1 MSPKTI
7 WLNTFEK
14 ATYRVALH
22 IVFWVFLLVLTAGTI
37 IYPLWFR
44 AAAICVSALAYY
56 PLAYVVIPMYR
67 KNKLTLALPVTLVY
81 VAIMSGVILVFNQ
94 GLWAIYIDFT
104 GHGGISIPTE
114 RPVKIGME
122 PLYILT
128 GLYLAIL
135 FLPSVAKA
143 FRELYKEQTKTL
155 TLEKENVQLELD
167 FLKAQINPH
176 FLFNTLNNIQSFII
190 NNEPDKSAQLL
201 SRLSELMRFT
211 LYATGKDLIP
221 VSKELEIIENYVS
234 LEQSRWE
241 DKADIRLTITG
252 DEDGYCIPP
261 CILLPL
267 VENAFKHGVSNSI
280 RKAFVTIDIRL
291 IEYALSMTIRN
302 SVESNGQADLHR
314 GSVGLANVKKR
325 LQHFFPQDHTFF
337 TTRDNGAFVVQLQIN
352 RMKPCPR

>member
-1 MSPKTI
+1 MSLTNI
-7 WLNTFEK
+7 WLRTYEEP
-14 ATYRVALH
+14 TYRLALH
-22 IVFWVFLLVLTAGTI
+22 ILFWTLLLALTAGAI
-37 IYPLWFR
+37 IYPVWFR
-44 AAAICVSALAYY
+44 AVAIGISALAYY
-56 PLAYVVIPMYR
+56 PLAYGLVPLYR
-67 KNKLTLALPVTLVY
+67 KKKLALKLLATLFYVIIMTLAMLLFYQALVALY
-81 VAIMSGVILVFNQ
+81 LDSVGPGAVSISEQ
-94 GLWAIYIDFT
+94 GPKLGLGA
-104 GHGGISIPTE
+104 
-114 RPVKIGME
+114 
-122 PLYILT
+122 LYLLA
-128 GLYLAIL
+128 GLYLIIL
-135 FLPSVAKA
+135 FPPALAKA
-143 FRELYKEQTKTL
+143 LRELYKEQTKAL

-176 FLFNTLNNIQSFII
+176 FLFNTLTNIQSFII
-190 NNEPDKSAQLL
+190 NNEPDKSVKLL
-201 SRLSELMRFT
+201 GRRSELMRFT
-211 LYATGKDLIP
+211 LYETGKDLIS

-241 DKADIRLTITG
+241 DKADIRLTING
-252 DEDGYCIPP
+252 DDDGYCIPP

-337 TTRDNGAFVVQLQIN
+337 AARDNGTFVVELQIN

>member
-22 IVFWVFLLVLTAGTI
+22 IVFWVFLLVLAAGTI

-44 AAAICVSALAYY
+44 AVAIGVSALAYY
-56 PLAYVVIPMYR
+56 PLAYALIPLYR
-67 KNKLTLALPVTLVY
+67 KKKLALALPATLFY
-81 VAIMSGVILVFNQ
+81 VIAMALVMLLFYQ
-94 GLWAIYIDFT
+94 ALVALYMDFVGQESDLISEDTPKLGLEA
-104 GHGGISIPTE
+104 
-114 RPVKIGME
+114 
-122 PLYILT
+122 LYLLA
-128 GLYLAIL
+128 GLYLAVL
-135 FLPSVAKA
+135 FLPMVAKA
-143 FRELYKEQTKTL
+143 LRELYKEQTKAL

-190 NNEPDKSAQLL
+190 NNEPDKSVQLL
-201 SRLSELMRFT
+201 GRLSELMRFT
-211 LYATGKDLIP
+211 LYETGKDLIS

-241 DKADIRLTITG
+241 DKADIRLTING
-252 DEDGYCIPP
+252 DDDGYCIPP

-337 TTRDNGAFVVQLQIN
+337 AARDNGTFVVELQIN

>member
-1 MSPKTI
+1 MT
-7 WLNTFEK
+7 
-14 ATYRVALH
+14 LH
-22 IVFWVFLLVLTAGTI
+22 IAFWAFLLILSAGTVV
-37 IYPLWFR
+37 YPLWFR
-44 AAAICVSALAYY
+44 SVTVGVSALAYY
-56 PLAYVVIPMYR
+56 PLAYGLIPLYR
-67 KNKLTLALPVTLVY
+67 KKRLVLTFAASLMYAV
-81 VAIMSGVILVFNQ
+81 IISGVLLLLNQ
-94 GLWAIYIDFT
+94 GLWRHYLNFAGT
-104 GHGGISIPTE
+104 PGVSIPDA
-114 RPVKIGME
+114 RPPRMAFEVVYM
-122 PLYILT
+122 LAA
-128 GLYLAIL
+128 LYLAVL
-135 FLPSVAKA
+135 SPPLMAKA
-143 FRELYKEQTKTL
+143 FRELYKEQTKAL

-190 NNEPDKSAQLL
+190 NNEPDKSVQLL
-201 SRLSELMRFT
+201 GRLSELMRFT
-211 LYATGKDLIP
+211 LYETGKDLIS

-241 DKADIRLTITG
+241 DKADIRLTING
-252 DEDGYCIPP
+252 DDDGYCIPP

-337 TTRDNGAFVVQLQIN
+337 AARDNGTFVVELQIN